1 MAGFAMSR
9 HAAFFDIFALVAMFA
24 FVLVC
29 GACGKSSASSA
40 ETAAS
45 AAASASASASA
56 LAAANTPPPAP
67 LTQSSILF
75 IASGRFVPGEGDRSH
90 DALLY
95 WTVRNNTKK
104 KLVSCSGYLY
114 YYRSV
119 TKKQIGRKAFDLP
132 ALNLN
137 PSQSKEMKF
146 GGYKTEEPKNTDYR
160 EVAFTK
166 AVFDDGTVF
175 DDPSQA
181 PEQRPYHGPIDIL
194 PP

>member
-1 MAGFAMSR
+1 MR
-9 HAAFFDIFALVAMFA
+9 VAAFFGFCV
-24 FVLVC
+24 VLVL
-29 GACGKSSASSA
+29 GAAACSKSNASGGEGS
-40 ETAAS
+40 AS
-45 AAASASASASA
+45 AASSPSASAPRPNA
-56 LAAANTPPPAP
+56 PPPAP
-67 LTQSSILF
+67 ITQGSILF
-75 IASGRFVPGEGDRSH
+75 IASGRFVPGEGERSK

-104 KLVSCSGYLY
+104 KLISCSGFLY

-132 ALNLN
+132 GLNLN
-137 PSQSKEMKF
+137 PSQSKELKF

-166 AVFDDGTVF
+166 ATFDDGTVF

>member
-1 MAGFAMSR
+1 MRVAALSVFFARASLALLLACAGA
-9 HAAFFDIFALVAMFA
+9 
-24 FVLVC
+24 
-29 GACGKSSASSA
+29 ACGKGSSSGPEGSSSVAAPGSSSA
-40 ETAAS
+40 T
-45 AAASASASASA
+45 AAASK
-56 LAAANTPPPAP
+56 ANAPPPAP
-67 LTQSSILF
+67 ITQNSILF
-75 IASGRFVPGEGDRSH
+75 IASGRFVPGEGERSK

-104 KLVSCSGYLY
+104 KLISCGGYLY

-132 ALNLN
+132 ALNLG
-137 PSQSKEMKF
+137 PSQSKELKF

-166 AVFDDGTVF
+166 ATFDDGSVF